1 MSSTDIT
8 TERPREKGNV
18 LEYIRSFPPDNKLAD
33 RLEKVLAKPYP
44 RQGHEPNSLDNHI
57 SISRVIVRERS
68 MEKNGSSFS
77 EWTSNHVWFR
87 THYQRLARNYDRQ
100 NIAVYQGR
108 VVDHDKNLTRL
119 LDRVKK
125 NYPEDRV
132 VVEYVS
138 RRKREL
144 IL

>member
-1 MSSTDIT
+1 
-8 TERPREKGNV
+8 
-18 LEYIRSFPPDNKLAD
+18 L
-33 RLEKVLAKPYP
+33 
-44 RQGHEPNSLDNHI
+44 
-57 SISRVIVRERS
+57 
-68 MEKNGSSFS
+68 EKNGSSFN
-77 EWTSNHVWFR
+77 EWTRNHVWLR
-87 THYQRLARNYDRQ
+87 SHYQRLARSYDRQ
-100 NIAVYQGR
+100 NIAVYQAK

-119 LDRVKK
+119 LNRVKK